1 MAKPLNWES
10 RIGRRVRLRDLHV
23 LFAVVQHG
31 SMAGAG
37 VHLGISQS
45 AVSQAIATLEHALAV
60 RLLDRTPRGVE
71 PTMYGNALIR
81 RGQAAFDELRL
92 GVKDIE
98 FLADPAA
105 GEVRIGCSES
115 ISAGILPP
123 IIERLSGRYPRM
135 AFEVSP
141 SNAFR
146 LEFPELR
153 ERTADV
159 AFSIL
164 SRPLLAQIAE
174 DLKAE
179 VLFDD
184 RICLAVGQQSPW
196 ARRRKIDLADLVDAS
211 WIMPSTGA
219 PGEAAVME
227 AFKTRGLPPP
237 RVVVRGRRGVGAG
250 DRVVARRVLRREHRV
265 ERVFVPRQIAR
276 KEHRTLGRPPAEQ
289 CGLDRHE
296 IRHRNSSSLGRR
308 PNSTLWATCEPLNS
322 GIQEFPEFESDSN
335 AEPSRS
341 NSETGRTTLVSRA
354 SAAIRAM
361 VG

>member
-31 SMAGAG
+31 SMASAG
-37 VHLGISQS
+37 LHLGISQS

-135 AFEVSP
+135 VFEVSP

-196 ARRRKIDLADLVDAS
+196 ARRRKIGLADLVDAS

-237 RVVVRGRRGVGAG
+237 RVVVKTFSVHLRNFLSLRGPFVAVLPASILRLNTDLGLKALPIELPSPPRP
-250 DRVVARRVLRREHRV
+250 VVVITL
-265 ERVFVPRQIAR
+265 
-276 KEHRTLGRPPAEQ
+276 KNRTLGPAVELL
-289 CGLDRHE
+289 LDCARDVAK
-296 IRHRNSSSLGRR
+296 S
-308 PNSTLWATCEPLNS
+308 
-322 GIQEFPEFESDSN
+322 
-335 AEPSRS
+335 
-341 NSETGRTTLVSRA
+341 
-354 SAAIRAM
+354 M
-361 VG
+361 VALTPRKRMA